1 MGKIGTFIESDGFGN
16 TLHYI
21 WKSLKSQFTH
31 TSHTYCLFADRGDT
45 VLSRGGYYTEYQ
57 IITKVGQLEIVHFGR
72 LKLCPWRKW
81 LDEGSY
87 VVVLFKDNEPI
98 AFGWTHFKSHSVDAV
113 GTFDLGEE
121 KAWLGPQFVHH
132 KHRGHGL
139 QKELITLSV
148 SNAPESIK
156 SFITS
161 VNVRNTAS
169 LHSCKKC
176 GFQKGLEVSYTA
188 GMFAKK
194 KTEIRVLNSSAN
206 NYFKLTQ

>member
-1 MGKIGTFIESDGFGN
+1 MGKIATFIESDGWAN
-16 TLHYI
+16 TLRFI
-21 WKSLKSQFTH
+21 WKGIRGYFAH
-31 TSHTYCLFADRGDT
+31 TSHTYCLFADR
-45 VLSRGGYYTEYQ
+45 LSISGGGYSVDYE
-57 IITKVGQLEIVHFGR
+57 IISNVKGLENVNFPR
-72 LKLCPWRKW
+72 LKSCPWRKW
-81 LDEGSY
+81 LNKGSRVALIY
-87 VVVLFKDNEPI
+87 ENGEPV

-113 GTFDLGEE
+113 GKFDLGEE

-169 LHSCKKC
+169 LHSYKKC

-194 KTEIRVLNSSAN
+194 KTEIRVLSSLAN

>member
-1 MGKIGTFIESDGFGN
+1 MGKIATFIESDGWAN
-16 TLHYI
+16 TLRFI
-21 WKSLKSQFTH
+21 WKGTRGYFAH
-31 TSHTYCLFADRGDT
+31 TSHTYCLFADRLA
-45 VLSRGGYYTEYQ
+45 VRGGHAADYK
-57 IITKVGQLEIVHFGR
+57 IISSIEDLENIDFPR
-72 LKLCPWRKW
+72 LKSCPWRKW